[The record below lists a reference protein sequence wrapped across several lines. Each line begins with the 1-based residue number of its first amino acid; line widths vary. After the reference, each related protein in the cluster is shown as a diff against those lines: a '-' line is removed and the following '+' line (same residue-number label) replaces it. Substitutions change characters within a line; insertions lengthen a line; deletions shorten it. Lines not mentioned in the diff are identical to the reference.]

1 MLTRFGLSRKQLRA
15 VLASHVPA
23 RGDGTSARASALAYC
38 ALTCWDRCSAPRRRN
53 GCRAAPRYSRF
64 RRRALRRG
72 SCGGAGAGRAW
83 RAWCGASLACSPS
96 RSRSAPR
103 SGRAW
108 SEPPP
113 RRAPSSSRG
122 TSSRSSPFP
131 SSASSSA
138 DPSSERRRPARE
150 RRTRRR
156 AVRRR
161 ASRAVLPAGHAAL
174 LAHVLVTALQLIAA
188 ERASAADH
196 PDDFAARVN
205 LAMTPVFLVGAARER
220 GPERGPSRS
229 GSVRAAFA
237 EFAATIRELPPARRW
252 TVLATVP
259 SATALSW
266 AQARAQRNVSAT
278 TIAACNNAAK
288 WIHIAAATTAFGEP
302 APKGTRQWLGIA
314 LTFVGDGV
322 YTRRRE
328 GTRSIGG
335 TGGPRRSRR

>member
-1 MLTRFGLSRKQLRA
+1 MPFWQHTSPRVGM
-15 VLASHVPA
+15 
-23 RGDGTSARASALAYC
+23 GTSARASALAYC
-38 ALTCWDRCSAPRRRN
+38 ALSVLGSLLSAKTAEWLP
-53 GCRAAPRYSRF
+53 
-64 RRRALRRG
+64 
-72 SCGGAGAGRAW
+72 
-83 RAWCGASLACSPS
+83 
-96 RSRSAPR
+96 
-103 SGRAW
+103 
-108 SEPPP
+108 
-113 RRAPSSSRG
+113 
-122 TSSRSSPFP
+122 RSSPILALQAACA
-131 SSASSSA
+131 SAWF
-138 DPSSERRRPARE
+138 
-150 RRTRRR
+150 
-156 AVRRR
+156 VRRR
-161 ASRAVLPAGHAAL
+161 RRRTSLASVARGAARAFPLALAFSAALWTRMEANRHLTQSTIVVARHLIPLVTIPLERVVLGRPIRPSVVAPLASVALGAALYADAPRARFSPAGHAAL
-174 LAHVLVTALQLIAA
+174 LAHVLVTALQLVAA

-302 APKGTRQWLGIA
+302 APKGTRQWLGLA
-314 LTFVGDGV
+314 LTFVGGMAYARASTRGNEVDRGDGR
-322 YTRRRE
+322 TKTE
-328 GTRSIGG
+328 
-335 TGGPRRSRR
+335 

>member
-1 MLTRFGLSRKQLRA
+1 MPFWHHTSPRVGM
-15 VLASHVPA
+15 
-23 RGDGTSARASALAYC
+23 GTSARASALAYC
-38 ALTCWDRCSAPRRRN
+38 ALSVFGSLLSAKTAEWVP
-53 GCRAAPRYSRF
+53 
-64 RRRALRRG
+64 
-72 SCGGAGAGRAW
+72 
-83 RAWCGASLACSPS
+83 
-96 RSRSAPR
+96 
-103 SGRAW
+103 
-108 SEPPP
+108 
-113 RRAPSSSRG
+113 
-122 TSSRSSPFP
+122 RSSPILALQAACA
-131 SSASSSA
+131 SAWFVW
-138 DPSSERRRPARE
+138 RRR
-150 RRTRRR
+150 RRTSLASLVRGVARVFPLALAFSAALWTRMEANRHLTQSTIVVARHVIPLVTLPLERVVLGRPIRPSVVAPLASVALGAALYADALR
-156 AVRRR
+156 ARF
-161 ASRAVLPAGHAAL
+161 SPAGHAAL

-314 LTFVGDGV
+314 LTFVGGMAYARASTRGNEVDRGDGR
-322 YTRRRE
+322 TKTE
-328 GTRSIGG
+328 
-335 TGGPRRSRR
+335 